1 MDQTAYFE
9 QMRQKRRAE
18 ILEEARQMILAEGP
32 MTFTMQNL
40 SKRLDISNVTLYK
53 YFKNSEDLL
62 RTLYLETSQKYGGY
76 SGSRISEET
85 PLEAFL
91 QNIRFSLDEYLECR
105 KDMALLTTL
114 SLFGRTFGE
123 ASENLFGETFCKK
136 EITLLAEAQRQGQVR
151 DDLPVEEVFRFFSG
165 PLFLLSAPH
174 RPDDGARI
182 PGAKGNDFL
191 AEKGIARH
199 DPRLPDRTSGRSTPV
214 KKTPARH

>member
-105 KDMALLTTL
+105 KDMALLSPYLIPYFT
-114 SLFGRTFGE
+114 
-123 ASENLFGETFCKK
+123 
-136 EITLLAEAQRQGQVR
+136 
-151 DDLPVEEVFRFFSG
+151 
-165 PLFLLSAPH
+165 SAKWMR
-174 RPDDGARI
+174 RPRI
-182 PGAKGNDFL
+182 CGKPIF
-191 AEKGIARH
+191 
-199 DPRLPDRTSGRSTPV
+199 PDRL
-214 KKTPARH
+214 

>member
-114 SLFGRTFGE
+114 SLFGRTF
-123 ASENLFGETFCKK
+123 AKPRKISSAK
-136 EITLLAEAQRQGQVR
+136 RSVR
-151 DDLPVEEVFRFFSG
+151 RRSLCSRKR
-165 PLFLLSAPH
+165 SA
-174 RPDDGARI
+174 R
-182 PGAKGNDFL
+182 
-191 AEKGIARH
+191 
-199 DPRLPDRTSGRSTPV
+199 GRSATIFRLR
-214 KKTPARH
+214 KSSDF

>member
-53 YFKNSEDLL
+53 YLKNGEDLL

-105 KDMALLTTL
+105 EDMALLTTL

-136 EITLLAEAQRQGQVR
+136 EIALLAEAQRQGQVR
-151 DDLPVEEVFRFFSG
+151 DDLPVEEVFRFLAALCSSY
-165 PLFLLSAPH
+165 LRRIALMTEREYQEQKEMISWQKRELLAMIHAYLTGHLADPH
-174 RPDDGARI
+174 P
-182 PGAKGNDFL
+182 
-191 AEKGIARH
+191 
-199 DPRLPDRTSGRSTPV
+199 
-214 KKTPARH
+214 